1 MAAPV
6 TASAT
11 AVSRASALVNAR
23 ALLLLGG
30 ANLVP
35 DPSFEYDATGSPP
48 AVAWSNGTPAY
59 WLSPGSSL
67 NVVGTAPLVQGS
79 HLLNVLAITGALYQG
94 VTTLLSG
101 TFRAGVTY
109 TASVYMY
116 GLSGGEQV
124 LLDIG
129 AAPTESPDGAVDFSE
144 QAITLTT
151 GWTRYS
157 VTWTPRV
164 NQPVARL
171 ILRSATATVMTFR
184 VDGALVTPGSVA
196 PAYFDGDTPGCRWS
210 GTPGNSASTG
220 PVSTAVGRATMFI
233 GTPWWVVPRAAAVSA
248 ARVNL
253 GTPLPSLDPLAVFA
267 APPALDPP
275 DLVSD
280 LPPFEQS
287 SYEVQAVLGVIANE
301 LARLDAAR
309 LALIQNFF
317 PLTADALLPLFEQL
331 LGLPVNPPASL
342 DLRHQLVAAYMQRL
356 KSEGRGLD
364 WTAAITAAVGT
375 INWNYLEHDPAN
387 PASPVAY
394 TVNVNIPQV
403 SAGIAWPLIRDI
415 TPAHVAI
422 VEGYTGGFLVGVTPV
437 WPGGA
442 GNNL

>member
-1 MAAPV
+1 
-6 TASAT
+6 
-11 AVSRASALVNAR
+11 
-23 ALLLLGG
+23 
-30 ANLVP
+30 
-35 DPSFEYDATGSPP
+35 
-48 AVAWSNGTPAY
+48 
-59 WLSPGSSL
+59 
-67 NVVGTAPLVQGS
+67 
-79 HLLNVLAITGALYQG
+79 
-94 VTTLLSG
+94 
-101 TFRAGVTY
+101 
-109 TASVYMY
+109 
-116 GLSGGEQV
+116 
-124 LLDIG
+124 
-129 AAPTESPDGAVDFSE
+129 
-144 QAITLTT
+144 
-151 GWTRYS
+151 
-157 VTWTPRV
+157 
-164 NQPVARL
+164 
-171 ILRSATATVMTFR
+171 
-184 VDGALVTPGSVA
+184 
-196 PAYFDGDTPGCRWS
+196 
-210 GTPGNSASTG
+210 
-220 PVSTAVGRATMFI
+220 MFI
-233 GTPWWVVPRAAAVSA
+233 GTPWWVVPRAAAVSS

-342 DLRHQLVAAYMQRL
+342 ALRHQLVAAYMQRL

-375 INWNYLEHDPAN
+375 INWNLSGARSRQSGLAGRLHGQRQHPA
-387 PASPVAY
+387 
-394 TVNVNIPQV
+394 V